1 MRKYKCR
8 NQHVLISSFELEKV
22 QRNMHRKIVPKY
34 AQLCENYKQQTWY
47 LWLKV
52 RKAKQLLHTSKV
64 LCWHQRELLRQSR
77 LLCENNLQEDNS
89 DSLTS
94 LEHKFWVSLLNKNN
108 CVKNWGTKNRQCPF
122 VQFHHFPYCSKSR
135 GGKGPVSLGW
145 KTSIPLALSPTQDL
159 WNDFEQQCNQ
169 M

>member
-8 NQHVLISSFELEKV
+8 NQHGLISSFELEKV
-22 QRNMHRKIVPKY
+22 QRNMHRKIFPKYY

-77 LLCENNLQEDNS
+77 LQCEKNLQEDNS

-94 LEHKFWVSLLNKNN
+94 LEHKFWVSLLSKNN
-108 CVKNWGTKNRQCPF
+108 CVKNWGTKIRQCSF
-122 VQFHHFPYCSKSR
+122 VQFHLFPCCSKSR
-135 GGKGPVSLGW
+135 WGKGPVSLGW
-145 KTSIPLALSPTQDL
+145 KTSVLLASESNSGFVEWL
-159 WNDFEQQCNQ
+159 WATV
-169 M
+169 